1 MAVTHARVRRR
12 STSTAT
18 GRPRQIDR
26 ADIVAAGCAIGMDRL
41 SLNAVAQRLGVTATA
56 LYRHVDGRWGLEQAV
71 GEAILSELRVGDEP
85 DEDASEHLLRFA
97 MELRAFALER
107 PGIATYL
114 QTLFP
119 RGEAG
124 RQLLADQVAALT
136 RRGWAPDAAIV
147 LCSSVACLVIG
158 LAASEEV
165 QRQHSDGIE
174 LAREDAWEQ
183 IRNDEAL
190 ASAHLALP
198 EVTHA
203 EHARLVMTAAIGGLV
218 AACPPGRAV
227 TDIITKLSHPAK
239 DI

>member
-1 MAVTHARVRRR
+1 M
-12 STSTAT
+12 
-18 GRPRQIDR
+18 
-26 ADIVAAGCAIGMDRL
+26 
-41 SLNAVAQRLGVTATA
+41 
-56 LYRHVDGRWGLEQAV
+56 
-71 GEAILSELRVGDEP
+71 
-85 DEDASEHLLRFA
+85 
-97 MELRAFALER
+97 
-107 PGIATYL
+107 
-114 QTLFP
+114 
-119 RGEAG
+119 
-124 RQLLADQVAALT
+124 
-136 RRGWAPDAAIV
+136 
-147 LCSSVACLVIG
+147 ACLVIG